1 MRPSWNQASKI
12 LCVRLDSL
20 GDVLMCTPA
29 MRALRA
35 QHDARRITLLTSPAG
50 AALAPYLEDV
60 DEAIVYEAP
69 WMKSSAAQAPG
80 QHLDLIASLARQG
93 FDAAVI
99 FTCYSQSALPAAL
112 LCQLAGIPLRLAYC
126 REKPYQL
133 LSDWIPDPEPGSMVR
148 HEVQRQLDLVRH
160 VGAEI
165 ADERLAFAPA
175 PADLAAV
182 HARLRAAGIDPDGRW
197 MVLHP
202 GASAPSRRYPPHHWQ
217 ALVRALGE
225 RVGCPLVFTGA
236 AHEAALIDSITA
248 PAQGQ
253 PQGHGH
259 EHRSVHRD
267 GPEHAH
273 RPGQGPAQLHSFA
286 GQLHIGELGALLA
299 QASLVVTNN
308 TGPAHLAAAVGVPVV
323 DVYALTNPQHT
334 PWRVP
339 SRVLNHDV
347 DCRNCQQSVCPQGH
361 HDCLEKLA
369 PSQVADAVCS
379 LLRQT
384 EPYRREERKRNAAA
398 ASMT

>member
-1 MRPSWNQASKI
+1 MTHSWNQARHV

-35 QHDARRITLLTSPAG
+35 QHSERRVTLLTSPAG
-50 AALAPYLEDV
+50 AALAPYLDDV
-60 DEAIVYEAP
+60 DAAIAYGAP
-69 WMKSSAAQAPG
+69 WMKGSAALRPDQQRDPVAT
-80 QHLDLIASLARQG
+80 LAEHR

-112 LCQLAGIPLRLAYC
+112 LCHLAGIPLRLAYC

-133 LSDWIPDPEPGSMVR
+133 LSDWIADPEPGAMVR

-165 ADERLAFAPA
+165 ADERLAFTPA
-175 PADLAAV
+175 PADLDAV
-182 HARLRAAGIDPDGRW
+182 RSRLHALGIDPDGRW
-197 MVLHP
+197 LVLHP

-217 ALVRALGE
+217 TLVRELRE

-236 AHEAALIDSITA
+236 AHEAALV
-248 PAQGQ
+248 GQ
-253 PQGHGH
+253 IGAGAGVPI
-259 EHRSVHRD
+259 
-267 GPEHAH
+267 
-273 RPGQGPAQLHSFA
+273 HSFA
-286 GQLHIGELGALLA
+286 GQLHIGELGALMA
-299 QASLVVTNN
+299 QASLVVSNN
-308 TGPAHLAAAVGVPVV
+308 TGPAHLAAAVGTPVV
-323 DVYALTNPQHT
+323 DLYALTNPQHT

-347 DCRNCQQSVCPQGH
+347 DCRNCERSVCPQGH

-369 PSQVADAVCS
+369 PSQVVDAVCS
-379 LLRQT
+379 LLKQT
-384 EPYRREERKRNAAA
+384 EPYRRKEMRMA
-398 ASMT
+398 